1 MQSIGNDSQKVIEV
15 IEVTK
20 KDEVFLKIN
29 CEAGV
34 AQEICDYFTF
44 TVPGHTFMPAYRMN
58 IWDGKI
64 RLFNIHN
71 RLLYGGLLE
80 YVFIFAEP
88 RNYRVAPIGFDW
100 KPRKIAKNQAFLDD
114 LKLPFEPRDYQLDG
128 FHHALSYKKSLL
140 VSPTASGKSLIIY
153 LIVRALNVKTLI
165 IVPTTSLVSQL
176 YSDFQEYGWD
186 SAKYCHQVYAGQDKV
201 SDKLVV
207 ISTWQSIYKLNK
219 KTFEPYRLV
228 IGDEAHGFKSK
239 SLTTLMTK
247 CVNAEYRIGTTGTLD
262 GTQTHKLVLEGLFG
276 KVYKVTTTK
285 KLMDRKELS
294 SLNVEIILL
303 KYPDVI
309 CEQFKQIKYA
319 DEIEFLVGHEKRNKY
334 IRNLVLSLEGNT
346 LLLFRLVKKHGRI
359 LYDMIEEKTDDNR
372 KTFFV
377 FGGTETETR
386 EQIRAIAETERDAII
401 VASYGVFSTGI
412 NIRNLHNIVFA
423 SPSKS
428 RIRNLQ
434 SIGRGLRLSD
444 TTDKTT
450 LYDIADDL
458 RWKNR
463 KNYAYRHHEDRLK
476 IYDEEKFPY
485 KIHNITLKV

>member
-1 MQSIGNDSQKVIEV
+1 MQSTGNVSQKVIDT
-15 IEVTK
+15 IEISK
-20 KDEVFLKIN
+20 KDEVYLKVT

-34 AQEICDYFTF
+34 AQELCDYFTF
-44 TVPGHTFMPAYRMN
+44 TVPGHTFMPAYRMR

-71 RLLYGGLLE
+71 RLLYSGLLE
-80 YVFIFAEP
+80 YVFIFAEK
-88 RNYRVAPIGFDW
+88 RNYEVKPDGDWW
-100 KPRKIAKNQAFLDD
+100 KPRKIEKNEKFLES
-114 LKLPFEPRDYQLDG
+114 LKLPFEPRDYQLEG

-201 SDKLVV
+201 SDKQVV
-207 ISTWQSIYKLNK
+207 ISTWQSIYKLHK
-219 KTFEPYRLV
+219 KTFEPYKLV

-239 SLTTLMTK
+239 SLTSIMTK

-276 KVYKVTTTK
+276 KVYKVTSTA
-285 KLMDRKELS
+285 KLIDRKQLAPFR
-294 SLNVEIILL
+294 VEIVVL

-309 CEQFKQIKYA
+309 CEQFRKIKYA
-319 DEIEFLVGHEKRNKY
+319 DELEFIVGHEKRNKY

-377 FGGTETETR
+377 FGGTETEVR

-444 TTDKTT
+444 NNQETV

-463 KNYAYRHHEDRLK
+463 KNYAYRHHEDRMK

-485 KIHNITLKV
+485 KIYNISLKA